1 MIKIVGHI
9 NAEIFINTN
18 EFCYSSINPNNKPL
32 KKPIYHKEK
41 INGRIV
47 QMEYT
52 INPLINKRNIT
63 LEIVEDLGVPTE
75 KIMARCKPIPYQNE
89 FENEK
94 QKLKEKDTMT
104 VKIKKQPKIITLEEL
119 KQADEF
125 EKVIIHIDNEK
136 KEEIEEKYGVKY
148 GISNKTWFTNEELEF
163 KEHYLRSSD
172 DYTIPYEIITKIEV
186 VKK

>member
-1 MIKIVGHI
+1 MKIVGYI
-9 NAEIFINTN
+9 NGEILL
-18 EFCYSSINPNNKPL
+18 NKEVMPMIGRRTV
-32 KKPIYHKEK
+32 KCEK
-41 INGRIV
+41 IPINGYIKKIERTTSN
-47 QMEYT
+47 YRHRT
-52 INPLINKRNIT
+52 ITT
-63 LEIVEDLGVPTE
+63 LTIVEDTGFGNHL
-75 KIMARCKPIPYQNE
+75 MARCKPIPYQNE

-104 VKIKKQPKIITLEEL
+104 VKIKKQPKEITLEEL

-186 VKK
+186 VEN